1 MRVALV
7 TGMSGSGKSVAIRL
21 LEDLDYYCID
31 NLPAQF
37 LDEVCAHLAA
47 TTHPRV
53 AVSIDAR
60 SEALLSELPA
70 RMEALRGAGHDVKTL
85 FLTASTPALVQRYSE
100 TRRRHPLALRLAR
113 ERGAQ
118 GPADNGNERPAAPSS
133 STVVAAG
140 PAIDLSAASETTLT
154 EAIEAER
161 ALLEPLDRIGHT
173 IDTSGLHAN
182 VLRQWVRDFVQA
194 PASGLTLAFESFA
207 FKDGLPVAAD
217 LVFDVRNLPN
227 PYYDRALRP
236 LAGTDA
242 PVAAY
247 LTGIPEVRAM
257 IDDIGG
263 FVAKWLPSYVADH
276 RHYLTVAIGCTG
288 GRHRSPYVVSQL
300 AQRFADAAHVLVRH
314 RAMAARTA

>member
-1 MRVALV
+1 MRVVLV

-31 NLPAQF
+31 NLPARF
-37 LDEVCAHLAA
+37 LGEVCAHLAA
-47 TTHPRV
+47 TGHPEV

-60 SEALLSELPA
+60 SEALLSELPSLVDG
-70 RMEALRGAGHDVKTL
+70 LRGAEHDVKTL
-85 FLTASTPALVQRYSE
+85 FLTASTAALVQRYSE

-113 ERGAQ
+113 ERSGAE
-118 GPADNGNERPAAPSS
+118 P
-133 STVVAAG
+133 
-140 PAIDLSAASETTLT
+140 TLT

-161 ALLEPLDRIGHT
+161 TLLEPLDRIGHT
-173 IDTSGLHAN
+173 IDTGGLHAN

-194 PASGLTLAFESFA
+194 PAAGLTLAFESFA

-247 LTGIPEVRAM
+247 LAGIPEVGEM

-276 RHYLTVAIGCTG
+276 RHYLTVAVGCTG
-288 GRHRSPYVVSQL
+288 GRHRSPYVITQL
-300 AQRFADAAHVLVRH
+300 AQRFAGAAHVLVRH
-314 RAMAARTA
+314 RAMAARSA